1 MLVLTIVEKEF
12 IQIGDSIKISH
23 WKNGGHF
30 RIGIEAPRDVSITR
44 IPLGSCPYS
53 RALQHTIWMDKELD
67 SSKGVES
74 NG

>member
-1 MLVLTIVEKEF
+1 MLVLSITEREY
-12 IQIGDSIKISH
+12 IQIGNSIRISH

-30 RIGIEAPRDVSITR
+30 RIGIEAPRDIQIQR

-53 RALQHTIWMDKELD
+53 RALQNTIWMDRELD
-67 SSKGVES
+67 SQKGGS